1 MDAVNTFT
9 DLDRTLTEHAI
20 PMNILLTGAEGNFG
34 SEFRRLTDARS
45 DVRLIPVGRGDWT
58 AVLEKMAMADVVVHA
73 ASDLHTSAS
82 LAPTRLLDSNV
93 MTTAVLLEAAKKLH
107 IKRFVFIS
115 SCAVYGEDM
124 RTGEDS
130 LCCPITINGISKY
143 LNEKLVAE
151 FCTAN
156 AIEYQIFRVFN
167 SYGGDDR
174 FSIFSKLKRA
184 LHNHTPFTL
193 NNDGRMQRDFVH
205 VTDVASIV
213 LNLLNARIEH
223 THLNIGTGVATKIST
238 LVDMVQAQF
247 PQLVIQRGSTQEAE
261 YSRADTTRLREFWHG
276 DFIRI
281 EDYVREQLAGYI
293 SL

>member
-1 MDAVNTFT
+1 
-9 DLDRTLTEHAI
+9 
-20 PMNILLTGAEGNFG
+20 MNILLTGAEGNFG
-34 SEFRRLTDARS
+34 TEFRQQTN
-45 DVRLIPVGRGDWT
+45 VKNGVCVIPVGRGDW
-58 AVLEKMAMADVVVHA
+58 ASIDEKMAMADVIVHA
-73 ASDLHTSAS
+73 ASDLRTSAILEPS
-82 LAPTRLLDSNV
+82 RLLDSNI
-93 MTTAVLLEAAKKLH
+93 MSTANLLEAARKRQ
-107 IKRFVFIS
+107 IKRLVFLS

-124 RTGEDS
+124 RTGENS
-130 LCCPITINGISKY
+130 LCCPITINGISKH

-156 AIEYQIFRVFN
+156 GIEFQILRVFN

-184 LHNHTPFTL
+184 LQNGTPFTL
-193 NNDGRMQRDFVH
+193 NNDGRMQRDFIH
-205 VTDVASIV
+205 VTDVASVV
-213 LNLLNARIEH
+213 LQLLGASVQH

-281 EDYVREQLAGYI
+281 EDYVRQQFAGYVA
-293 SL
+293 S